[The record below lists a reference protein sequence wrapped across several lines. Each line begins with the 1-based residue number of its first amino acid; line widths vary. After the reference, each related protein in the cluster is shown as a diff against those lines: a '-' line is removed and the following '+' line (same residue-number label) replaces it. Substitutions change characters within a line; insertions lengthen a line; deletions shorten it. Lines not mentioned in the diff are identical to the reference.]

1 MLPPSCCTVINGTA
15 APTQSDSADHAAPA
29 RFYRNCR
36 LDLFCVGWARPA
48 LSKGSAHKHSAAL
61 PCPQCLPHACH
72 VPPCCFPTPLC
83 VQVGLEHRIPTNSM
97 AQATEPAHC
106 GPSLPL
112 CHTSTAC
119 PTHIMPPIC
128 PISPLMC
135 VQGCAMADIVSNL
148 LVIYMQHR

>member
-1 MLPPSCCTVINGTA
+1 MLPLSCCTVINGTA

-72 VPPCCFPTPLC
+72 VPPCCFPTSLC
-83 VQVGLEHRIPTNSM
+83 VQVGLEDRISTNSM

-106 GPSLPL
+106 GPRCRS
-112 CHTSTAC
+112 A
-119 PTHIMPPIC
+119 THLRHAPPISC
-128 PISPLMC
+128 PPYALSHHCC
-135 VQGCAMADIVSNL
+135 VCRGAQWRIL
-148 LVIYMQHR
+148 LVIYKQHS